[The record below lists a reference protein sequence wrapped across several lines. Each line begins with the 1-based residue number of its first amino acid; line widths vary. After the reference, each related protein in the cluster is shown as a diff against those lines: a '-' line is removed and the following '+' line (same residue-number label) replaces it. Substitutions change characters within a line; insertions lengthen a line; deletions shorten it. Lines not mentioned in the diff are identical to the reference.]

1 MFDNNNNNNNN
12 IDISLFSFATADCFF
27 DEKDRDSEEKE
38 ERFFILPRKRAHSS
52 TNKQTQK
59 TRECVS
65 LRFSRDSSTHT
76 IVVRRENK
84 EVGSSST
91 HSRANAAVYFL
102 FRERLIARTNARK
115 TRFLLSHK
123 RRIELNGLLFAR
135 GSCIIIVISAFFF
148 FRRRA

>member
-1 MFDNNNNNNNN
+1 MFDNNNNNNN
-12 IDISLFSFATADCFF
+12 IDISLTSFATALTASST
-27 DEKDRDSEEKE
+27 KKTDSEEKE

-102 FRERLIARTNARK
+102 FRERLIARTNARERVFFSL
-115 TRFLLSHK
+115 TRD
-123 RRIELNGLLFAR
+123 ELN
-135 GSCIIIVISAFFF
+135 
-148 FRRRA
+148 